1 MDDDDRLILDTWTA
15 DEAYAIVGILDRLA
29 DVLYHHH
36 DSIIPQARRRHIS
49 DICNESVGF
58 IETAACDIWS
68 RYGHAIAAQCF
79 PHPAD
84 PGDKRQLRLP
94 FPMHIDDDIPF

>member
-1 MDDDDRLILDTWTA
+1 MDDDHRLILDTWTA
-15 DEAYAIVGILDRLA
+15 DEAYAIIGLLERLA
-29 DVLYHHH
+29 AVLYHHH
-36 DSIIPQARRRHIS
+36 DTIISPTRRRHVS
-49 DICNESVGF
+49 DICNEIVGF
-58 IETAACDIWS
+58 IEATARDIWS